1 MVERRSPKPDVEGS
15 SPSGRDLYKVIVNM
29 NDNKLDTVKNSI
41 VTYFKGVRTEWGKIT
56 WPEKHQV
63 IVETFFVVAI
73 VFIFTVF
80 IYVVDIIFNALLSKI

>member
-1 MVERRSPKPDVEGS
+1 
-15 SPSGRDLYKVIVNM
+15 M
-29 NDNKLDTVKNSI
+29 NDTFETAKKNI

-63 IVETFFVVAI
+63 IVETGFVVAI

-80 IYVVDIIFNALLSKI
+80 IYVVDIIFNALLSKL